1 MTRATEYITSNM
13 SEVIRTFK
21 HSVMKGSLQVFLPPT
36 HSVSFAFELCGASK
50 VVRRFTTRVK
60 KKKKVERERK
70 IYSNISP
77 RRVSEEGGEGVSS
90 IRNRFQIHSSAH

>member
-1 MTRATEYITSNM
+1 MEHAADVSLSAGSVDGARLWFMTRATEYITSNM

-50 VVRRFTTRVK
+50 VVRRFTTHVK
-60 KKKKVERERK
+60 KKKKKKKSRA
-70 IYSNISP
+70 
-77 RRVSEEGGEGVSS
+77 G
-90 IRNRFQIHSSAH
+90 A

>member
-36 HSVSFAFELCGASK
+36 HSVSLAFELCGASK

-60 KKKKVERERK
+60 KKKKKKSSRSVKFTQIYRRGGFRRRMERGAGH
-70 IYSNISP
+70 P
-77 RRVSEEGGEGVSS
+77 P
-90 IRNRFQIHSSAH
+90 